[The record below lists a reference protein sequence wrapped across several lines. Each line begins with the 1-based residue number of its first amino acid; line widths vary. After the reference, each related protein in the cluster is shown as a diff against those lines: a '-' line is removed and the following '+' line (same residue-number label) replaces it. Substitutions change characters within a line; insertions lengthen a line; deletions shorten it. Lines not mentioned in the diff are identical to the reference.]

1 MSKQAEKLEK
11 FFWFYLI
18 LNPILDIVSGIYIQF
33 VTHGDVYS
41 SASIAPITPSLV
53 VRMLVLLVMIGYIL
67 LIRDWRSV
75 KIAIPMGVAWALSVV
90 SEFITFGEISIFIDV
105 QYFARFAYNVAV
117 FFVYCRMMER
127 SGMPREQVIEKI
139 HRFIIISLFLLTVVI
154 VVPYIFGAGH
164 YTYADRFGYRGFRGF
179 YYSGNDITGALMILF
194 PIGSCY
200 FLSIP
205 KREMDRKRMLLLG
218 LPLAMTLLSMLM
230 IGTKTAFLAIGVS
243 IAGLLI
249 YALVRFFHKDC
260 EALKRFACVAVL
272 LIALYA
278 VISAL
283 SVLVSG
289 ISIGQTL
296 EGTIQ
301 GFRDSNNESA
311 ETLFFSGRLNKLA
324 PAWDDY
330 TSGGLLTWLF
340 GVGRGSQVETIEMDL
355 CETLI
360 YYGLFG
366 FVAML
371 WLFFKEGVCFI
382 GRFFRNFSV
391 LGLGAFL
398 SLGLCVGYLTIAG
411 HVLFTVTS
419 GFYFAVTLAY
429 ARYITGGGRTP
440 HHLAPK
446 HSKE

>member
-1 MSKQAEKLEK
+1 MSKQAKKLEA

-18 LNPILDIVSGIYIQF
+18 LNPVLDIVSGVYIQF

-53 VRMLVLLVMIGYIL
+53 VRMAVLLVMIGYIL
-67 LIRDWRSV
+67 LIRDWKSV
-75 KIAIPMGVAWALSVV
+75 KLAIPMGVAWLLSVA
-90 SEFITFGEISIFIDV
+90 SEFITFGGISLFIDI

-117 FFVYCRMMER
+117 FFVYCRLMER
-127 SGMPREQVIEKI
+127 SGMPREQVIEKF
-139 HRFIIISLFLLTVVI
+139 HKFIMVSLFLLTVVI

-205 KREMDRKRMLLLG
+205 RRDLNRKRMVLLG

-243 IAGLLI
+243 IFGIAV
-249 YALVRFFHKDC
+249 YALVQLARKDA
-260 EALKRFACVAVL
+260 EAFKRVICVAILFIVL
-272 LIALYA
+272 FA
-278 VISAL
+278 VISGL
-283 SVLVSG
+283 SMLVSG
-289 ISIGQTL
+289 TSIGDTL
-296 EGTIQ
+296 EGTIR
-301 GFRDSNNESA
+301 GFGDAKGESA
-311 ETLFFSGRLNKLA
+311 ETLLFSGRLNKLK
-324 PAWDDY
+324 PALADY
-330 TSGGLLTWLF
+330 TSGGPLTWLF

-355 CETLI
+355 CEALI
-360 YYGLFG
+360 YYGIFG
-366 FVAML
+366 FIAML
-371 WLFFKEGVCFI
+371 WVFFKEGAAFV
-382 GRFFRNFSV
+382 GRFFKRFSV

-398 SLGLCVGYLTIAG
+398 SLGLCVGYLIIAG

-419 GFYFAVTLAY
+419 GFYFAVVLAY
-429 ARYITGGGRTP
+429 ARFITGGDLRR
-440 HHLAPK
+440 H
-446 HSKE
+446 

>member
-1 MSKQAEKLEK
+1 MSQTTKKLES

-18 LNPILDIVSGIYIQF
+18 LNPILDIVSGLYIQF
-33 VTHGDVYS
+33 VTKGDVYS

-53 VRMLVLLVMIGYIL
+53 VRMVVLLVMVGYIF
-67 LIRDWRSV
+67 LIRDWKSV
-75 KIAIPMGVAWALSVV
+75 KIAIPMGVAWLMSVA
-90 SEFITFGEISIFIDV
+90 SEFITFGGVSIFIDI
-105 QYFARFAYNVAV
+105 QYFSRFAYNVAV
-117 FFVYCRMMER
+117 FFVYCRLMER
-127 SGMPREQVIEKI
+127 SGLPREQVIEKI
-139 HRFIIISLFLLTVVI
+139 HQFIMASLFLLTVVI

-205 KREMDRKRMLLLG
+205 ARDMNRKRMALLA

-243 IAGLLI
+243 IFGI
-249 YALVRFFHKDC
+249 VVYALVQLAHKDP
-260 EALKRFACVAVL
+260 EAFKRVICVAILFVL
-272 LIALYA
+272 LFA
-278 VISAL
+278 VISGL
-283 SVLVSG
+283 SMLVSG
-289 ISIGQTL
+289 TSIGDTL
-296 EGTIQ
+296 EGTIR
-301 GFRDSNNESA
+301 GFGDAKGESA
-311 ETLFFSGRLNKLA
+311 ETLLFSGRLKKLM
-324 PAWDDY
+324 PSWNDY
-330 TSGGLLTWLF
+330 TGGGPLTWLF

-360 YYGLFG
+360 YYGIFG
-366 FVAML
+366 FIAML
-371 WLFFKEGVCFI
+371 WLFFKEGVAFV
-382 GRFFRNFSV
+382 GRFFRQFSV

-429 ARYITGGGRTP
+429 ARFITGGDLQKR
-440 HHLAPK
+440 
-446 HSKE
+446 

>member
-1 MSKQAEKLEK
+1 MSKQAKKLES

-18 LNPILDIVSGIYIQF
+18 LNPILDIVSGVYIQF

-41 SASIAPITPSLV
+41 SASVAPITPSLV
-53 VRMLVLLVMIGYIL
+53 VRMAVLLVMVGYIL
-67 LIRDWRSV
+67 LIRDWKSV

-90 SEFITFGEISIFIDV
+90 SEFITFGGVSIFIDI

-117 FFVYCRMMER
+117 FFVYCRLMER

-139 HRFIIISLFLLTVVI
+139 HKFIMLSLFLLTVVI

-200 FLSIP
+200 YLSIP
-205 KREMDRKRMLLLG
+205 KRDMGYKRAALLG

-243 IAGLLI
+243 VAGIAV
-249 YALVRFFHKDC
+249 YALVQLCRKDP
-260 EALKRFACVAVL
+260 EAIKRVICVALLFVL
-272 LIALYA
+272 LFA
-278 VISAL
+278 VISGL
-283 SVLVSG
+283 SMLVSG
-289 ISIGQTL
+289 TSIGDTL
-296 EGTIQ
+296 AATVK
-301 GFRDSNNESA
+301 GFEDAKNEAS
-311 ETLFFSGRLNKLA
+311 ETLLFSGRLNKLA

-330 TSGGLLTWLF
+330 TGGGPLTWLF

-360 YYGLFG
+360 YYGIFG
-366 FVAML
+366 FITML
-371 WLFFKEGVCFI
+371 WLFFKEGVAFV

-391 LGLGAFL
+391 IGLGAFL
-398 SLGLCVGYLTIAG
+398 SLGLCVGYLVIAG

-429 ARYITGGGRTP
+429 ARFITGGDKGKR
-440 HHLAPK
+440 
-446 HSKE
+446 